1 MNIST
6 TIDPTSVDSIM
17 STMLTIFPNAQ
28 IGEDNNQQIIIY
40 TGLYQVGDSSVP
52 LVQEAEIAFDERARH
67 VKRGQ
72 G

>member
-1 MNIST
+1 
-6 TIDPTSVDSIM
+6 M

-52 LVQEAEIAFDERARH
+52 LVQEDEIAFDERAR
-67 VKRGQ
+67 RIER
-72 G
+72 

>member
-1 MNIST
+1 MNIPT

-17 STMLTIFPNAQ
+17 STMLTVFPNAQ

-52 LVQEAEIAFDERARH
+52 LAQEDEIVFDEWGDR
-67 VKRGQ
+67 KKED
-72 G
+72 

>member
-1 MNIST
+1 
-6 TIDPTSVDSIM
+6 M

-52 LVQEAEIAFDERARH
+52 LVQEDEIAFDERARH

>member
-1 MNIST
+1 MNIPT

-17 STMLTIFPNAQ
+17 STMLTVFPNAQ

-52 LVQEAEIAFDERARH
+52 LAQEDEIAFDEWGDR
-67 VKRGQ
+67 KKED
-72 G
+72 

>member
-1 MNIST
+1 MNIPT

-17 STMLTIFPNAQ
+17 STMLTVFPNAQ

-52 LVQEAEIAFDERARH
+52 LAQEAEIAFDEWGDR
-67 VKRGQ
+67 KKED
-72 G
+72 

>member
-1 MNIST
+1 MNIPT

-17 STMLTIFPNAQ
+17 STMLTVFPNAQ

-52 LVQEAEIAFDERARH
+52 LAQEDEIEFDDWGDRKKED
-67 VKRGQ
+67 
-72 G
+72 